1 MQNSNPGTPGGYFVD
16 QNEVGEMTRLLLQD
30 RFFTETIQGG
40 LLAEHPSF
48 EGIHRVLDVACG
60 PGGWATSVA
69 QDNPAIK
76 VRGLDISEPMINF
89 ARARAFQEGVRNID
103 FDILDAT
110 KYPLPYPDHS
120 FDLINA
126 RLIYAF
132 MKRDLWPK
140 FVEECY
146 RLVAPGGY
154 LRICTEDA
162 HFITN
167 SWAVTRYHSLGCLA
181 LYRAGNGF
189 YEDNLGVIPRLRG
202 WAKNAG
208 FVVLSQPHMVV
219 DVSYGTEGHQ
229 IAYEDYKILLKALQP
244 FFLRYDV
251 GAQEELDDLYE
262 QCLRDMQSEDFSA
275 WWHFSSI
282 WAQKPAD

>member
-1 MQNSNPGTPGGYFVD
+1 MQNNAGTPGYFLD

-40 LLAEHPSF
+40 LLSERPTF

-60 PGGWATSVA
+60 PGGWATAVA
-69 QDNPAIK
+69 QANPGIK

-110 KYPLPYPDHS
+110 TYPLPYQDHS
-120 FDLINA
+120 FDFINA
-126 RLIYAF
+126 RLLYAF
-132 MKRDLWPK
+132 MKRDWWPLL
-140 FVEECY
+140 VAECY
-146 RLVAPGGY
+146 RLTAPGGF

-167 SWAVTRYHSLGCLA
+167 SNALTHYHSLGCLA

-189 YEDNLGVIPRLRG
+189 YEDNLGIIPRLRN
-202 WAKNAG
+202 WARDAG
-208 FVVLSQPHMVV
+208 FEVHSQSHMVI

-244 FFLRYDV
+244 FLLRFGV
-251 GAQEELDDLYE
+251 GSQEELDEMYE
-262 QCLRDMQSEDFSA
+262 QCVRDMESKDFAA